1 MKDGDEDRRKKVKME
16 YQYLLNGTSYEAP
29 LYAVFF
35 SLPPLRPPNVQIFSS
50 AHSSGIPT
58 IYLLSL
64 LYVCVIFSHPYKTA
78 DYMVFISTF
87 NIEVAVG

>member
-35 SLPPLRPPNVQIFSS
+35 SLQPLPPS
-50 AHSSGIPT
+50 
-58 IYLLSL
+58 
-64 LYVCVIFSHPYKTA
+64 
-78 DYMVFISTF
+78 
-87 NIEVAVG
+87 